1 MNERERFLQYMHFK
15 PVDRIPLM
23 EMGLW
28 PETLERWHHEGL
40 PKWVTSIR
48 HLEDYLRLDRSFN
61 VNWLPINGDI
71 YPPFQEKVLEETDEE
86 QVISDA
92 NGVIYRQRKTHKTIP
107 NYIRFPIQNEADYM
121 DLLPRL
127 DGADPGRYSDDFDR
141 DLRWR
146 RERGEIIGVNFR
158 GFFCGFLRPAPA
170 GTTDHQRQAAIRQK
184 PAKTRVVD
192 GLSGFRSGLGRYG
205 LQDGTHDLSGVCS

>member
-1 MNERERFLQYMHFK
+1 MNERERFLRYMHFQ

-28 PETLERWHHEGL
+28 PETIERWHQEGL

-61 VNWLPINGDI
+61 VNWLEINGEI
-71 YPPFQEKVLEETDEE
+71 YPPFEEKVLKETEEE

-92 NGVIYRQRKTHKTIP
+92 NGVIFRQRKSHKTIP
-107 NYIRFPIQNEADYM
+107 NYIRFPIENEEDYK

-127 DGADPGRYSDDFDR
+127 DGTDPGRYCEDFDQE
-141 DLRWR
+141 LHWR
-146 RERGEIIGVNFR
+146 RERGEIIGVNLR
-158 GFFCGFLRPAPA
+158 GFLGFGRKYMGVEKWRMGFYSL
-170 GTTDHQRQAAIRQK
+170 TDCNSE
-184 PAKTRVVD
+184 KT
-192 GLSGFRSGLGRYG
+192 
-205 LQDGTHDLSGVCS
+205 C